1 MRDFKWSV
9 GMSANNPGFTRF
21 LLCAL
26 LLAGTGS
33 GQAEVFTF
41 DSPEE
46 WSSWQFPVG
55 VVEPNEQGQLQ
66 LKKFRK
72 KINAVEDAHLFSHPT
87 QQRGDV
93 SGGIWLAGSAAQ
105 TADRVID
112 GNVET
117 FWQPNENDELVDW
130 VVEIDLGR
138 TVLAEEIRL
147 HFPNQEGARPFRQFS
162 VFVATG
168 ARIKVTDDVF
178 KYNLIHRT
186 TQPNEE
192 DFIDI
197 TVADSRDTTYILDR
211 GIGVAQEDVNHHY
224 AIQFVRII
232 VDEFQADAALAEIE
246 VIASGDNV
254 SLGTLQRGGSFGNGL
269 LAREPQNMF
278 DGNMDTFGN
287 VFTVKTKGGWLE
299 SGVWW
304 EGDLG
309 ALFWV
314 DELFLYYKT
323 QGEAL
328 SFFLSDRFNYGQGY
342 AVLSSEG
349 QRTISGDIDY
359 GPLLEQ
365 PNGATTRER
374 ELRHFRYVFAPR
386 KIRYLFFHALTD
398 QGWYSH
404 PMEMMLFSPGY
415 PAQVTIRSDFINLGE
430 LVGDD
435 RPKAIKGLSW
445 RGDTPEDTRLQLRS
459 RSGNTLE
466 EVHTFFDKKGEEVS
480 QTEWESLP
488 KVIRG
493 PVDTTIVVGS
503 DWGEWSNFYQS
514 ADELFKSETPR
525 RFIQL
530 ELIASTEDPE
540 VAPVVHSL
548 SIEFEN
554 ALVQEAKGLLLPRSA
569 TPNEDTRFIYTLWPS
584 ADNLDAGFDQLRI
597 RLPSAVDTGDV
608 AVRVGAASVQ
618 PSALRA
624 EGDSLLY
631 ITMPELVFTD
641 SVQVEFTTRVLRNAT
656 TFPVDL
662 GHSQEPGLWQS
673 VEAADRRA
681 NIVFLP
687 DLAGSDRLIGD
698 LSINPPVFTPNGD
711 GVNDQVQ
718 IRFALFKTDAANS
731 SVRIFDLA
739 GRLVAELDE
748 PQGADIKTYTWS
760 GRGAD
765 GTLVQPGVYL
775 CHIDAG
781 AEAGDAVVVRT
792 LPVAY

>member
-1 MRDFKWSV
+1 ML
-9 GMSANNPGFTRF
+9 GNNRGCTTF

-26 LLAGTGS
+26 LMAGTGV
-33 GQAEVFTF
+33 GHAEVFTF
-41 DSPEE
+41 DTPEE
-46 WSSWQFPVG
+46 WSSWQFPIG

-72 KINAVEDAHLFSHPT
+72 QIDAVEDAHLFSHST
-87 QQRGDV
+87 QARGDV
-93 SGGIWLAGSAAQ
+93 NGGIWLAGSAAE
-105 TADRVID
+105 TADHVID
-112 GNVET
+112 GDLQT
-117 FWQPNENDELVDW
+117 IWQPDENDHVTEW

-147 HFPNQEGARPFRQFS
+147 HFPDREGARPFRQFS

-168 ARIKVTDDVF
+168 ARIKVSDDVF
-178 KYNLIHRT
+178 KYNLVHRT

-192 DFIDI
+192 DFISI
-197 TVADSRDTTYILDR
+197 QVSDSRDTTYILDP
-211 GIGVAQEDVNHHY
+211 GAAIVQEDVNHHF

-232 VDEFQADAALAEIE
+232 VDELQADAALAEIE
-246 VIASGDNV
+246 VIAAGDNV

-287 VFTVKTKGGWLE
+287 IFTTKSKGGWKE

-349 QRTISGDIDY
+349 QRTIAGEIDY

-365 PNGATTRER
+365 PNGETGRER
-374 ELRHFRYVFAPR
+374 ELRHFRYIFAPR
-386 KIRYLFFHALTD
+386 KVRYLFFHALTD

-415 PAQVTIRSDFINLGE
+415 PAQVTISSDFINLGD
-430 LVGDD
+430 LVGDG

-445 RGDTPEDTRLQLRS
+445 QGDTPPATRLQLRS
-459 RSGNTLE
+459 RSGNTLQE
-466 EVHTFFDKKGEEVS
+466 DYTFFDKKGEQVS
-480 QTEWESLP
+480 ETQWEGLP

-493 PVDTTIVVGS
+493 PVDTTIVAGG

-514 ADELFKSETPR
+514 SNELFKSETPR

-530 ELIASTEDPE
+530 ELIASTEDPK
-540 VAPVVHSL
+540 VAPLIHSL

-554 ALVQEAKGLLLPRSA
+554 ALVQEARGRLLPRSVA
-569 TPNEDTRFIYTLWPS
+569 VNEDTRFIYSLWPS
-584 ADNLDAGFDQLRI
+584 ADALDAGFDQLRI
-597 RLPSAVDTGDV
+597 RLPSSVDTDGV
-608 AVRVGAASVQ
+608 AVRVGATTVQ
-618 PSALRA
+618 PSALRV

-631 ITMPELVFTD
+631 ITMSELVFTD
-641 SVQVEFTTRVLRNAT
+641 SVQIEFTTRVLRNAT
-656 TFPVDL
+656 LFAVDL
-662 GHSQEPGLWQS
+662 GHSKQPGLWQS

-687 DLAGSDRLIGD
+687 DLVGSSQLIGD
-698 LSINPPVFTPNGD
+698 LLIAPPVFTPNGD
-711 GVNDQVQ
+711 GINEQVE
-718 IRFALFKTDAANS
+718 IRFALLKATLANP

-739 GRLVAELDE
+739 GRLVAELDQ
-748 PQGADIKTYTWS
+748 PQGTDIKTYTWS
-760 GRGAD
+760 GRGTD
-765 GTLVQPGVYL
+765 GKVVQPGVYL

>member
-1 MRDFKWSV
+1 MLGSNRS
-9 GMSANNPGFTRF
+9 SRTF

-26 LLAGTGS
+26 LMAGTGL
-33 GQAEVFTF
+33 GRAEVFTF
-41 DSPEE
+41 DTPEE
-46 WSSWQFPVG
+46 WSSWQFPIG

-72 KINAVEDAHLFSHPT
+72 QIDAVKDAHLFSHST
-87 QQRGDV
+87 QKRGDV
-93 SGGIWLAGSAAQ
+93 NGGIWLAGSAAE

-112 GNVET
+112 GDVQT
-117 FWQPNENDELVDW
+117 FWQPDENDHVTEW

-147 HFPNQEGARPFRQFS
+147 HFPDREGARPFRQFS

-178 KYNLIHRT
+178 KYNLVHRT

-192 DFIDI
+192 DFISIQVSD
-197 TVADSRDTTYILDR
+197 TRDTTYILDP
-211 GIGVAQEDVNHHY
+211 GAAIVQEDVNHHF

-232 VDEFQADAALAEIE
+232 VDELQADAGLAEIE
-246 VIASGDNV
+246 GMAAGDNV
-254 SLGTLQRGGSFGNGL
+254 SLGTLRRGGSFGNGL

-287 VFTVKTKGGWLE
+287 IFTTKSKGGWKE

-314 DELFLYYKT
+314 DELFLYYQT
-323 QGEAL
+323 RGEAL
-328 SFFLSDRFNYGQGY
+328 SFFLSDGFNYGQGY
-342 AVLSSEG
+342 AVLSSQG
-349 QRTISGDIDY
+349 QRTIAGEIDY

-365 PNGATTRER
+365 PNGKTGREG
-374 ELRHFRYVFAPR
+374 ELRHFRYIFAPR
-386 KIRYLFFHALTD
+386 KVRYLFFHALTD

-415 PAQVTIRSDFINLGE
+415 PAQVTIRSDFINLGD
-430 LVGDD
+430 LVGDG

-445 RGDTPEDTRLQLRS
+445 QGDTPPATRLQLRS
-459 RSGNTLE
+459 RSGNTLQE
-466 EVHTFFDKKGEEVS
+466 DYAFFDKKGEQVS
-480 QTEWESLP
+480 ETQWEGLP

-493 PVDTTIVVGS
+493 PVDTTIVVGG

-514 ADELFKSETPR
+514 SNELFKSETPR

-540 VAPVVHSL
+540 VAPLIHSL

-554 ALVQEAKGLLLPRSA
+554 ALVQEARGRLLPRSVA
-569 TPNEDTRFIYTLWPS
+569 VNEDTRFIYSLWPS
-584 ADNLDAGFDQLRI
+584 ADALDVGFDQLRI
-597 RLPSAVDTGDV
+597 RLPSSVDIEGV
-608 AVRVGAASVQ
+608 AVRVGATPVQ

-624 EGDSLLY
+624 EGDTLLY
-631 ITMPELVFTD
+631 ITMYEPVFTD
-641 SVQVEFTTRVLRNAT
+641 SVQIEFTTRVLRNAT
-656 TFPVDL
+656 LFAVDL
-662 GHSQEPGLWQS
+662 GHSQQPGLWQS
-673 VEAADRRA
+673 VDAADRRA

-687 DLAGSDRLIGD
+687 DLAGNSQLIGD
-698 LSINPPVFTPNGD
+698 LLITPPIFTPNGD
-711 GVNDQVQ
+711 GINEQVE
-718 IRFALFKTDAANS
+718 IRFALFKATLANPR
-731 SVRIFDLA
+731 VRIFDLA
-739 GRLVAELDE
+739 GRLIAELDR
-748 PQGADIKTYTWS
+748 PLGADIKTYTWS
-760 GRGAD
+760 GRGTD
-765 GTLVQPGVYL
+765 GKVVQPGAYL